1 MSVIAMIVKYSYNI
15 ANQRAVRLHFLRFS
29 KNNECE

>member
-15 ANQRAVRLHFLRFS
+15 VNQRAVRLPFLRFS
-29 KNNECE
+29 KNN